1 MVEDQILNEIEQ
13 NQEEYITFLQDLI
26 KAESY
31 NPPGNEKNVALIIEK
46 YLKDENIK
54 YEMYPFEDNRAN
66 LIAYLN
72 NNFEG
77 NNLLYNG
84 HMDVVPPGTE
94 EEWKYPPLSAVIKG
108 SKTNRKIFG
117 RGSVDM
123 KSGLAAMVI
132 ALAILKKLNIKVSGN
147 LIVNAVAD
155 EEIGGRVGTKC
166 SLEQLIKP
174 KKINFVIIG
183 EPTGFD
189 PLSKGIVIGEKGRYA
204 IKVITNGISGH
215 ASVPALGKNAI
226 YMMSE
231 IIQNLDKLDDII
243 PKIKPPLSQKE
254 LKELISVVFPSK
266 EIFEKILNEQP
277 ILQNVIKA
285 NSQFTKNLTII
296 KGGVKS
302 NVVPDQCEAVIDF
315 RLLPGQNVE
324 MILDGLKTLI
334 GNLGY
339 QVKDKPIGLPKEV
352 FVYLEIEEAGEA
364 SFFSDWKKSPVLKVF
379 YSMVEKVYERKPFYF
394 LMPGSADAKFY
405 RNTNYCQ
412 STILFGPGNAQ
423 AAHTTNESVSVQD
436 FINAIKVFTLFAY
449 EYLK

>member
-1 MVEDQILNEIEQ
+1 
-13 NQEEYITFLQDLI
+13 
-26 KAESY
+26 
-31 NPPGNEKNVALIIEK
+31 
-46 YLKDENIK
+46 
-54 YEMYPFEDNRAN
+54 
-66 LIAYLN
+66 
-72 NNFEG
+72 
-77 NNLLYNG
+77 
-84 HMDVVPPGTE
+84 
-94 EEWKYPPLSAVIKG
+94 
-108 SKTNRKIFG
+108 
-117 RGSVDM
+117 
-123 KSGLAAMVI
+123 
-132 ALAILKKLNIKVSGN
+132 
-147 LIVNAVAD
+147 
-155 EEIGGRVGTKC
+155 
-166 SLEQLIKP
+166 
-174 KKINFVIIG
+174 IG

-189 PLSKGIVIGEKGRYA
+189 PLSKGIILGEKGRYA
-204 IKVITNGISGH
+204 IKIITNGISGH
-215 ASVPALGKNAI
+215 ASVPSLGKNAI

-243 PKIKPPLSQKE
+243 PKIKPPLSQEE
-254 LKELISVVFPSK
+254 LKELISVAFPSK

-296 KGGVKS
+296 KGGIKS

-334 GNLGY
+334 GKLGY

-364 SFFSDWKKSPVLKVF
+364 SFFSSWKKSPVLEVF
-379 YSMVEKVYERKPFYF
+379 YSIVEKIYERKPFYF
-394 LMPGSADAKFY
+394 LLPGSADAKFY